1 MYVSVRRR
9 IKNNILPYKRGVILI
24 GIAAF
29 LLIGGLTF
37 VIGDERKLPIYCVH
51 TDEKKIAIS
60 FDAAWGNDH
69 TIPILDILDEYDVK
83 TTFFLVNFWAE
94 KYPDDVKEIAKRGNE
109 VGNHS
114 ATHPDMTG
122 LSKEQMIE
130 ELIITGETI
139 ESLTGQKP
147 RLFRPPFG
155 AYNDALIET
164 CEELGYKVI
173 QWSVDSLDWKELSA
187 DEIIHRIISR
197 VEPGS
202 IVLFHNHATYV
213 EEYLPPILEALKAEG
228 YEIVPI
234 GELIYWDDYYMDSA
248 GKQILN

>member
-1 MYVSVRRR
+1 M
-9 IKNNILPYKRGVILI
+9 
-24 GIAAF
+24 
-29 LLIGGLTF
+29 
-37 VIGDERKLPIYCVH
+37 
-51 TDEKKIAIS
+51 
-60 FDAAWGNDH
+60 
-69 TIPILDILDEYDVK
+69 
-83 TTFFLVNFWAE
+83 
-94 KYPDDVKEIAKRGNE
+94 
-109 VGNHS
+109 GNHS

-155 AYNDALIET
+155 TYNDALIET